1 MDLED
6 MILVSVDDHLIEPED
21 MFAKHIAPR
30 FRDRAPVVKR
40 GSGGAHHWQIE
51 GQKAPG
57 LGLNAVAGRPKEEY
71 GFEPPPPHPP
81 PPRPPPPTPPPPP
94 PTPHT
99 PLPPHPPRAL
109 PPPAPPP

>member
-6 MILVSVDDHLIEPED
+6 MILVSVDDQLIEPED

-40 GSGGAHHWQIE
+40 GNGGAHHWQIE

-71 GFEPPPPHPP
+71 GFEPASYEHV
-81 PPRPPPPTPPPPP
+81 
-94 PTPHT
+94 
-99 PLPPHPPRAL
+99 RAGGYEL
-109 PPPAPPP
+109 KRRIKDMNSNCLLASNCFG